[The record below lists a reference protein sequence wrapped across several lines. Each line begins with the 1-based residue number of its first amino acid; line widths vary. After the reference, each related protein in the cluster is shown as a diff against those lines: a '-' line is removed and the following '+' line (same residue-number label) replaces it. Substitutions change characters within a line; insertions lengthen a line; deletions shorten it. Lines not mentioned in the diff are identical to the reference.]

1 MAASPRGPRG
11 GGRPSGSNGRRPGA
25 TRDDRPPSSLR
36 QQDHKSLT
44 KYFYELTP
52 ERIIEAFEAAGIA
65 CQPAVRFLNSL
76 ENRVAQVE
84 DTEGERWVAKFYR
97 PGRWSRAAIAE
108 EHAFVAD
115 LRQADVP
122 VSSPLPLAR
131 FGGTIGETAGIFF
144 AVFAHQVGRPPDE
157 LTVRQVH
164 ELGDLVARVHD
175 VGAKRK
181 TQHRPGWTVAEPG
194 RRDLDILERE
204 RVMPAETWARYR
216 KVVEPLL
223 PIARER
229 LKGVEMIR
237 IHGDFHRGNL
247 LWPSLGPVIVDF
259 DDMAM
264 GPPVQ
269 DLWML
274 LPGRDPESLEQR
286 DAFLNAYEKRRPFD
300 RRTIGLI
307 EVLRALRYVRYAA
320 WLAERRLDPAFK
332 RVLYEYG
339 TSSYWRQEITELEA
353 QLRLITP

>member
-1 MAASPRGPRG
+1 MA
-11 GGRPSGSNGRRPGA
+11 
-25 TRDDRPPSSLR
+25 
-36 QQDHKSLT
+36 QDLT
-44 KYFYELTP
+44 KSFHELTP
-52 ERIIEAFEAAGIA
+52 ERIIDAFEAAGIS

-76 ENRVAQVE
+76 ENRVAQV
-84 DTEGERWVAKFYR
+84 DDQEGERWVAKFYR
-97 PGRWSRAAIAE
+97 PGRWSREAISE
-108 EHAFVAD
+108 EHAFLAD
-115 LRQADVP
+115 LRAAEVP
-122 VSSPLPLAR
+122 VCAPVHLSR
-131 FGGTIGETAGIFF
+131 HGGTIGETAGIFF
-144 AVFAHQVGRPPDE
+144 AVFAHQAGRPPDE

-175 VGAKRK
+175 VGAKRRAV
-181 TQHRPGWTVAEPG
+181 QRPGWTVTEPG

-204 RVMPAETWARYR
+204 RVMPAETWTRYR
-216 KVVEPLL
+216 RAVEPLL

-229 LKGVEMIR
+229 LRGIEMIR

-247 LWPSLGPVIVDF
+247 LWPSLGPVVVDF

-300 RRTIGLI
+300 RRTLGLI

-320 WLAERRLDPAFK
+320 WLAERRFDPAFK

-353 QLRLITP
+353 QLRLAQR

>member
-1 MAASPRGPRG
+1 MAARKASEPAPA
-11 GGRPSGSNGRRPGA
+11 P
-25 TRDDRPPSSLR
+25 
-36 QQDHKSLT
+36 LT
-44 KYFYELTP
+44 KYFYDLTP
-52 ERIIEAFEAAGIA
+52 ERILDAFDAAGIA
-65 CQPAVRFLNSL
+65 CNPAVRFLNSL

-84 DTEGERWVAKFYR
+84 DLEGERWVAKFYR
-97 PGRWSRAAIAE
+97 PGRWSRDAVAE
-108 EHAFVAD
+108 EHRFLAD
-115 LRQADVP
+115 LRAADVP
-122 VSSPLPLAR
+122 VSSPVLLPR
-131 FGGTIGETAGIFF
+131 FGETIGETAGIFF
-144 AVFAHQVGRPPDE
+144 AVFPHQPGRPPDE
-157 LTVRQVH
+157 LSVRQVH
-164 ELGDLVARVHD
+164 ELGDLVARVHE
-175 VGAKRK
+175 VGSKRK
-181 TQHRPGWTVAEPG
+181 AQHRPGWTVAEPG
-194 RRDLDILERE
+194 RRDLEILDSE
-204 RVMPAETWARYR
+204 RVMPAETWARY
-216 KVVEPLL
+216 KKAVEPLL

-247 LWPSLGPVIVDF
+247 LWPSLGPVVVDF

-286 DAFLNAYEKRRPFD
+286 DAFLNAYEKRRPFE

-320 WLAERRLDPAFK
+320 WLAQRRLDPAFK

-353 QLRLITP
+353 QLRLISR